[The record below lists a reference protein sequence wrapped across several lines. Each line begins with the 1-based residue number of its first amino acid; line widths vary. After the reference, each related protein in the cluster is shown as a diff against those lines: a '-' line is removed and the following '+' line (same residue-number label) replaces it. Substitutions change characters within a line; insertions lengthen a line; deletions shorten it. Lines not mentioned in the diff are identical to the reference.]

1 MNWKP
6 ATGKPM
12 RVFGHALALAMVSAG
27 ALGMAVAPAQA
38 DDEVH
43 SVGASLFGENEVD
56 HEGAGKDAGGDFT
69 GEIDMGKGT
78 LCYYLEF
85 YGLDEVTAAHIHKG
99 DEGKNGPPVV
109 VLQTEGADTDEV
121 CLEVEPE
128 LLGDIMKNEGRYYVN
143 VHTAAYPAGAIRGQL
158 GS

>member
-1 MNWKP
+1 MNWKT
-6 ATGKPM
+6 AIGKPM
-12 RVFGHALALAMVSAG
+12 NAFGLVLVGVG

-43 SVGASLFGENEVD
+43 SLGASLFGENEVG

-69 GEIDMGKGT
+69 GEIDMGHGT
-78 LCYYLEF
+78 LCYYLEV

-99 DEGKNGPPVV
+99 KDGENGPPVV
-109 VLQTEGADTDEV
+109 VLEFEGADRDEV
-121 CLEVEPE
+121 CLEVEAE
-128 LLGDIMKNEGRYYVN
+128 LLADMARHEERYYVN

>member
-1 MNWKP
+1 MNWKT
-6 ATGKPM
+6 AIGKPM
-12 RVFGHALALAMVSAG
+12 NAFGLVLVGVG

-43 SVGASLFGENEVD
+43 SLGASLFGEYEVD

-69 GEIDMGKGT
+69 GEIDMGRGT
-78 LCYYLEF
+78 LCYYLEV

-99 DEGKNGPPVV
+99 KDGENGPPVV
-109 VLQTEGADTDEV
+109 VLEFEGADRDEV
-121 CLEVEPE
+121 CLEVEAE
-128 LLGDIMKNEGRYYVN
+128 LLADMARHEERYYVN